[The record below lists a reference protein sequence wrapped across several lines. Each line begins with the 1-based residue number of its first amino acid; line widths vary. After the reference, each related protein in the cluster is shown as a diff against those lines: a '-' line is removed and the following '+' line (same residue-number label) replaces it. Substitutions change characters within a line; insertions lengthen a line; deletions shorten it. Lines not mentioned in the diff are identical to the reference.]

1 VSLTRRERLLYSSS
15 SLGGEALSRARSTW
29 LVFYYAPP
37 ADADLEEL
45 LPLGLVGVLL
55 FVANLVEALDDPIIG
70 YWSDRTRSRLGRRL
84 PFIMGAAPLWA
95 LFAVLL
101 FTPPPNAGVAVTA
114 AYLFLVFELH
124 HLFGTMASGPYE
136 SLMPEI
142 ARSNE
147 ERLSIVGMRVYFGA
161 AGALVGL
168 VGGGLLVDFASF
180 QVMAAAMA
188 LIGLAARYIG
198 AAGVWGPA
206 KRSRA
211 TAEISLRKSLRL
223 TFDNRY
229 FLLFLPTFVLF
240 SAGLQ
245 MMLGVLPFYASAIL
259 ETDSEGTWVAV
270 LTATAIAVQLATV
283 PVYQRYARRHTKRR
297 AYRVAMLI
305 AVVTFPLLAL
315 GGVLPG
321 APVEAQ
327 TIFLLALAGLP
338 LAGIFLFPAALT
350 ADIVDYDARVT
361 GMRREASYFGS
372 QNFVEK
378 TATSFAPLLVALILL
393 LGNTADDPLGV
404 RLVGPV
410 AGVLVLM
417 GLWIFRGYDLEDDV
431 STSTPAPAAL
441 DSAGEPGPQE

>member
-1 VSLTRRERLLYSSS
+1 VSLPRRERLLYASS

-37 ADADLEEL
+37 SDADLEEL

-70 YWSDRTRSRLGRRL
+70 HWSDKTRSRIGRRL

-101 FTPPPNAGVAVTA
+101 FMPPPNAGIALTA
-114 AYLFLVFELH
+114 AYLFVVFELH
-124 HLFGTMASGPYE
+124 QLFGTMASVPYE
-136 SLMPEI
+136 SLLPEI
-142 ARSNE
+142 ARTSE

-168 VGGGLLVDFASF
+168 VGSGLLVDFASF
-180 QVMAAAMA
+180 QAMA
-188 LIGLAARYIG
+188 LAMALVGLIFRYVG
-198 AAGVWGPA
+198 AIGVWQRA
-206 KRSRA
+206 SRSQA
-211 TAEISLRKSLRL
+211 TASISLREDLRL

-259 ETDSEGTWVAV
+259 ETDNEGTWVAV

-283 PVYQRYARRHTKRR
+283 PIYQGYARRHSKRR
-297 AYRVAMLI
+297 AYRVAMSLG
-305 AVVTFPLLAL
+305 VVTFPLLAL
-315 GGVLPG
+315 GGVLPTV
-321 APVEAQ
+321 PVEAQ
-327 TIFLLALAGLP
+327 TVFLLALAGLP

-350 ADIVDYDARVT
+350 ADIVDYDTRTT

-404 RLVGPV
+404 RLVGPA
-410 AGVLVLM
+410 AGLLVLI

-431 STSTPAPAAL
+431 PTGATTRTR
-441 DSAGEPGPQE
+441 DSPGGSGPQE